1 LEDFVNL
8 KDAIGL
14 FEQDR
19 KGHFGTNDLASIDE
33 AIDDLGL
40 LEFEIYKSPS
50 KKYPLY
56 IRDVDDTIHIH
67 RRMIVGRTNF
77 VGTRSEPSK
86 YKTYPFHRELEN
98 WVSMT
103 GGEGRPYCLGCGIE
117 LPIVLRCDYCD
128 FDHNEELE

>member
-1 LEDFVNL
+1 MNL
-8 KDAIGL
+8 KDAIAL
-14 FEQDR
+14 FERDR
-19 KGHFGTNDLASIDE
+19 KGHFGTNDLTSIEE
-33 AIDDLGL
+33 AVVNLGL

-56 IRDVDDTIHIH
+56 IRDVDDTIHVH

-86 YKTYPFHRELEN
+86 YKTYPFHRELED

-103 GGEGRPYCLGCGIE
+103 GKEGRPFCVCGIE

-128 FDHNEELE
+128 FDHNEESE